1 MYRPSR
7 SLFLAA
13 GVALFFALSFAL
25 IAQEPP
31 AKAGDQPPPATDTS
45 VEKQDPPSAKADAAD
60 AQPEAR
66 KKTRSE
72 LAREKARERLARRR
86 ANETGEAVV
95 NVFADSS
102 HPAGQ
107 TTDAVVAVFGSA
119 TSEGDVV
126 SAVVAVF
133 GSTRI
138 TGNVGE
144 AAVTIFGNTY
154 VNSHIEGPVV
164 TVLGDVELGPDAEV
178 DGPVVCVMGVVK
190 RDSGANLHQGVQNI
204 FGNAIAHREGLM
216 AWIHQCL
223 LRGRPLAFGPHLG
236 WAWMIALSFLGLY
249 CILALLF
256 REGIEKCVLTLSTRP
271 GSTVLTAFLTVL
283 ISPIAI
289 ILLVM
294 TGIGVFIVPVV
305 GAGLFFA
312 SLFGVAAV
320 LAWFGLKVTRRF
332 GDNHLAHPA
341 LAVLLAGLIVLLL
354 YTVPVVGFFTFKLL
368 GWLGMGLVIL
378 TLLQAMKR
386 ERPAPVAAAAMPA
399 APAVAMT
406 ADTGAAGA
414 AAAAVPEGVATP
426 LTTPPP
432 VVPPPLAPPLI
443 SASTLPR
450 AGFWIRI
457 AGLLLDLI
465 LLSVIAA
472 ILTSGGKVA
481 VFGMAVY
488 AAVLW
493 KLKGTTI
500 GGVICGLKVVRID
513 NRPIDWGTAIVRA
526 LGCFLSLAVFG
537 LGFIWVAIDDDAQ
550 SWHDKIA
557 GTTVVRV
564 PKGISLL

>member
-13 GVALFFALSFAL
+13 GVALFIAFSFAL
-25 IAQEPP
+25 IAQEP
-31 AKAGDQPPPATDTS
+31 ATKAADQPPAPADTN
-45 VEKQDPPSAKADAAD
+45 VEKQSPSAKADAAE

-95 NVFADSS
+95 NVFADST

-107 TTDAVVAVFGSA
+107 STDAVVAVFGSA
-119 TSEGDVV
+119 TAEGDVV
-126 SAVVAVF
+126 SAVVSVF
-133 GSTRI
+133 GSNRV

-144 AAVTIFGNTY
+144 AVVAVFGNNY
-154 VNSHIEGPVV
+154 INSHIEGPVV
-164 TVLGDVELGPDAEV
+164 TILGDVELGPDAEV

-204 FGNAIAHREGLM
+204 LGNAVAHREGLM
-216 AWIHQCL
+216 AWIQQCL

-236 WAWMIALSFLGLY
+236 WAWFIAFTFLGFY

-256 REGIEKCVLTLSTRP
+256 REGMERCVQTLSARP

-283 ISPIAI
+283 ITPIAVV
-289 ILLVM
+289 LLVM
-294 TGIGVFIVPVV
+294 TGIGVLIVPVV
-305 GAGLFFA
+305 GMGLFFT

-320 LAWFGLKVTRRF
+320 LAWFGLKFTRRF
-332 GDNHLAHPA
+332 DDGRLAHPA
-341 LAVLLAGLIVLLL
+341 FAVLLAGLIVLLL
-354 YTVPVVGFFTFKLL
+354 YTVPIVGFFTFKLL

-386 ERPAPVAAAAMPA
+386 ERPVPVAAAAAATPTAMP
-399 APAVAMT
+399 MT
-406 ADTGAAGA
+406 ADAAGFA
-414 AAAAVPEGVATP
+414 ASGATAVPEGVATP
-426 LTTPPP
+426 LNAPPPLVPPPVTPPP
-432 VVPPPLAPPLI
+432 I
-443 SASTLPR
+443 SAATLPR

-481 VFGMAVY
+481 IFGMAVY

-500 GGVICGLKVVRID
+500 GGVICGLKVVRLD

-526 LGCFLSLAVFG
+526 LGCFLSLVVFG

-564 PKGISLL
+564 PKGVSLL